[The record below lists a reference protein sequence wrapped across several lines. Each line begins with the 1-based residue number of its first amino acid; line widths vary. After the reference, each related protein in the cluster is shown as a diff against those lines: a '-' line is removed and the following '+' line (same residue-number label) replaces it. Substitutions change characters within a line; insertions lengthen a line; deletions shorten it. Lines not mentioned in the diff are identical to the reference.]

1 MFLHWSGEK
10 SFQYHVEGG
19 FRAVLTI
26 ASIRY

>member
-19 FRAVLTI
+19 FRAVRTN